1 MKTVILAGGFGTRMA
16 ENCHQKPKPMLEI
29 GGMPILWHIL
39 KEYSYY
45 GFNEFVI
52 CVGYMQHVIKEWF
65 ANYFLRKSNITFDY
79 RNGNGEMIIQ
89 ESYCEPWK
97 VTIVDTGINTMTGG
111 RIKRIQPYIGNEPF
125 MLTYGDG
132 VSDVNIR
139 KLVDFHFEQGK
150 SATITVV
157 ELLQKKGIIELSGN
171 EIKAFREKDKADNS
185 LINAGYM
192 VLEPSI
198 FDYIKGDHT
207 VFEAD
212 VLPQVAIKNEL
223 NAFRHDGFWQCMDT
237 KTEMEMLEKLVL
249 QGNAPWAKWC
259 CQ

>member
-1 MKTVILAGGFGTRMA
+1 MKAVILAGGFGTRMA
-16 ENCHQKPKPMLEI
+16 NDCQQKPKPMLEI

-52 CVGYMQHVIKEWF
+52 CAGYMQHVIKEWF
-65 ANYFLRKSNITFDY
+65 ADYFLRKSDIIFDY
-79 RNGNGEMIIQ
+79 RNGDGKMIVQ
-89 ESYCEPWK
+89 ESRCEPWK
-97 VTIVDTGINTMTGG
+97 VAIVDTGINTMTGG
-111 RIKRIQPYIGNEPF
+111 RIKRVQPYIGNEPF

-132 VSDVNIR
+132 VSDVDIR

-150 SATITVV
+150 SATITAV
-157 ELLQKKGIIELSGN
+157 ELPQKKGIIELSGN
-171 EIKAFREKDKADNS
+171 EVKSFREKDKSDNS

-198 FDYIKGDHT
+198 FDYIEGDHT

-212 VLPQVAIKNEL
+212 VLPQVALKSEL
-223 NAFRHDGFWQCMDT
+223 NAFRHDGFWHCMDT
-237 KTEMEMLEKLVL
+237 KTEMEMLNKLVL
-249 QGNAPWAKWC
+249 QGNAPWVKWC
-259 CQ
+259 C